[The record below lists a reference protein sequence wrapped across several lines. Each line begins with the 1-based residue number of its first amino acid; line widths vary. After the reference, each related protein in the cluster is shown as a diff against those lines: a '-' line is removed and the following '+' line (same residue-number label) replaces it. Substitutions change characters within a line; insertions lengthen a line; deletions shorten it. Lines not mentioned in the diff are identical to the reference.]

1 MISSVPFGNSNM
13 PNSFTQIHIQAIFAV
28 KYRDAV
34 IQNSWKDDLHK
45 YITGIVKNN
54 RHKMLSINTMPDH
67 LHMFFGL
74 RPRQSLSD
82 LMQQVKGDSS
92 EWINKKKFTLG
103 NFQWQEGFGGFS
115 YAKSQIS
122 VVCNYIQNQ
131 EKHHKKKT
139 FLEEY
144 EAFLK
149 AFDIE
154 YDKRYIFQPL
164 E

>member
-1 MISSVPFGNSNM
+1 M

-28 KYRDAV
+28 KYRDA
-34 IQNSWKDDLHK
+34 IISNSWKEDLHK
-45 YITGIVKNN
+45 YITGIVKTN

-74 RPRQSLSD
+74 RPSQSLSD

-92 EWINKKKFTLG
+92 EWVNKKKFTLG
-103 NFQWQEGFGGFS
+103 KFQWQEGFGGFS

-144 EAFLK
+144 EEFLK
-149 AFDIE
+149 VFEIE

>member
-13 PNSFTQIHIQAIFAV
+13 PNSFTQIHIPAIFAV

-34 IQNSWKDDLHK
+34 ILNSWKEDLHK

-54 RHKMLSINTMPDH
+54 GHKMLSINTMPDH

-74 RPRQSLSD
+74 RPSQSLSD

-103 NFQWQEGFGGFS
+103 KFQWQEGYGGFS
-115 YAKSQIS
+115 YAKSQVT
-122 VVCNYIQNQ
+122 VVSNYIENQ
-131 EKHHKKKT
+131 ERHHKKKT

-144 EAFLK
+144 EEFLQALK
-149 AFDIE
+149 STMT
-154 YDKRYIFQPL
+154 RNIFFNH
-164 E
+164 